1 MNSTATT
8 TIHKVLQG
16 QQRSIEVKCVSWST
30 STARCRDESL
40 QAYQTVE
47 MRRKRKSTPDLDV
60 MLTYCLDKLIK
71 DCYRIMA
78 NYLYGYMV
86 VIASLAMLIIP

>member
-8 TIHKVLQG
+8 IIHNVLQG
-16 QQRSIEVKCVSWST
+16 QQRSIEVKCESWST
-30 STARCRDESL
+30 STVRYRDESL

-60 MLTYCLDKLIK
+60 MLSFFLDKTPLQNHGKLRIWK
-71 DCYRIMA
+71 DW
-78 NYLYGYMV
+78 
-86 VIASLAMLIIP
+86 

>member
-1 MNSTATT
+1 MNSTVTT
-8 TIHKVLQG
+8 TIHNVLQE

-60 MLTYCLDKLIK
+60 MLNFLK
-71 DCYRIMA
+71 
-78 NYLYGYMV
+78 
-86 VIASLAMLIIP
+86 